1 MCKTNLLSVFFLI
14 VLSGCANTYKLEK
27 KPVLKFSESSYIS
40 WFSGVK
46 GGGSGSSVFLKM
58 DKNDNLDHKKIELKG
73 VYFKEKYA
81 DLKLQGLGS
90 YQAFFKRKGNSGRL
104 QIKAKKE
111 VVKEE
116 KIPFVLSGTEAVVS
130 CLING
135 KQTYVKVILTKKK
148 TKGVPM

>member
-1 MCKTNLLSVFFLI
+1 MCRTKLLSIFFLI

-27 KPVLKFSESSYIS
+27 KSVLNFTETSYIS

-46 GGGSGSSVFLKM
+46 GGGSGFSVFLKM
-58 DKNDNLDHKKIELKG
+58 DERDNLNNKNIELKG

-81 DLKLQGLGS
+81 DFKLQGLGS
-90 YQAFFKRKGNSGRL
+90 YQAFFKRKGGSGRL
-104 QIKAKKE
+104 PIKAKKE
-111 VVKEE
+111 VVKVE
-116 KIPFVLSGTEAVVS
+116 KIPFVLSGKEAVVS

-135 KQTYVKVILTKKK
+135 KQKYVKVILTKKK